1 MGRAFRLLLL
11 SWSRRIYGEEG
22 TMSANLEKAIQEEV
36 RELTDDQQRQVMA
49 FVESLKPNQANK
61 RTKSYSFI
69 AIARS
74 GNGSLS
80 TEAESILGEAAD
92 RREGWSLR

>member
-1 MGRAFRLLLL
+1 
-11 SWSRRIYGEEG
+11 
-22 TMSANLEKAIQEEV
+22 MSANLEKAIQEEV
-36 RELTDDQQRQVMA
+36 RDLTDDQQRQVMA
-49 FVESLKPNQANK
+49 FVESLKPNQENK

>member
-49 FVESLKPNQANK
+49 FVESLKPNKANK

-80 TEAESILGEAAD
+80 TEAESILDEAAD

>member
-1 MGRAFRLLLL
+1 
-11 SWSRRIYGEEG
+11 
-22 TMSANLEKAIQEEV
+22 MSANLEKAIQEEV

-49 FVESLKPNQANK
+49 FVESLKPKQADESAK
-61 RTKSYSFI
+61 RYSFVGI
-69 AIARS
+69 AHS

-80 TEAESILGEAAD
+80 TDSESALDEAAD

>member
-1 MGRAFRLLLL
+1 
-11 SWSRRIYGEEG
+11 
-22 TMSANLEKAIQEEV
+22 MSANLEKAIQEEV
-36 RELTDDQQRQVMA
+36 RDLTDDQQRQVMA
-49 FVESLKPNQANK
+49 FVESLKPNQADKGTK
-61 RTKSYSFI
+61 RYSFI

-80 TEAESILGEAAD
+80 NQAELILEGTAD

>member
-1 MGRAFRLLLL
+1 
-11 SWSRRIYGEEG
+11 
-22 TMSANLEKAIQEEV
+22 MSANLEKAIQEEV
-36 RELTDDQQRQVMA
+36 RDLTDDQQRQVMA
-49 FVESLKPNQANK
+49 FVESLKPNQADKGTK
-61 RTKSYSFI
+61 RYSFI

-80 TEAESILGEAAD
+80 TQAESILEGTAD